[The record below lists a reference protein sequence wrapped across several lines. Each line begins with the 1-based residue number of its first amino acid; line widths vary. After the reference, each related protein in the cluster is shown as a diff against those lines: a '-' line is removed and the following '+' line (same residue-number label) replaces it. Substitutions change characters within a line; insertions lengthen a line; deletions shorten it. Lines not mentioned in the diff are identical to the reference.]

1 MRVCGTPQIR
11 FERALQEGCR
21 FSGMRAGT
29 AAYDASGGRRQLTCL
44 LFFWALPDLAGA
56 FRGGFV
62 RHCRRGG
69 DIMRSKKISLFGAV
83 AAVLLAVLLT
93 FNMTYLTLN
102 NKYSRKLNEILAGY
116 GTYDK
121 LEDIASL
128 IRENYIGEVDEDA
141 LNDAIM
147 SGYLSGIGD
156 KYARYI
162 SALEFKEWQLNENGR
177 SVGIGVQVIYNEAL
191 SALEIVRIL
200 PDSPAE
206 KAGLSVSDLI
216 TAMDGQTVADVG
228 YDGAKKLMKG
238 DAGSEV
244 SLSVIRDMSQQL
256 DFKLKRAEVASVSVT
271 SHLFRDADGNTTDVG
286 VIRIYEFN
294 QTTPEQFRAAVEEL
308 RTAGAS
314 RFVYDLRNNPG
325 GALSSVVSV
334 LDYLLP
340 EGPIVHLTD
349 KAGERKTES
358 SDAEFLDVPCCVLV
372 NGSTASA
379 AELFAAAL
387 KDYAARGEVRA
398 IVLGT
403 KTYGKGPAQ
412 SVMRLSDNSAISIST
427 KMYDPP
433 YSGNYEGVGVK
444 PDREVAL
451 SEEAQKINF
460 YKLTDET
467 DNQLQE
473 AVSALS

>member
-1 MRVCGTPQIR
+1 MRNKRIP
-11 FERALQEGCR
+11 
-21 FSGMRAGT
+21 
-29 AAYDASGGRRQLTCL
+29 
-44 LFFWALPDLAGA
+44 
-56 FRGGFV
+56 
-62 RHCRRGG
+62 
-69 DIMRSKKISLFGAV
+69 LFGAV
-83 AAVLLAVLLT
+83 AAVLLAILLT

-128 IRENYIGEVDEDA
+128 IRQNYIGEVDEDA

-147 SGYLSGIGD
+147 SGYLAGIGD

-162 SALEFKEWQLNENGR
+162 STSEFQEWQLNENGR
-177 SVGIGVQVIYNEAL
+177 SVGIGVQVIYDEAL

-206 KAGLSVSDLI
+206 KAGLAIADLI
-216 TAMDGQTVADVG
+216 TAIDGQTVANVG
-228 YDGAKKLMKG
+228 YDGSKKLMKG
-238 DAGSEV
+238 EPESEV
-244 SLSVIRDMSQQL
+244 SLSVIRGMSQQL
-256 DFKLKRAEVASVSVT
+256 DFRLKRAEVESVSVT
-271 SHLFRDADGNTTDVG
+271 SHLFHDADGNVTDVG

-294 QTTPEQFRAAVEEL
+294 QTTPEQFKAAVEEL
-308 RTAGAS
+308 RSAGAV

-325 GALSSVVSV
+325 GSLSSVVSI
-334 LDYLLP
+334 LDFLLP

-358 SDAEFLDVPCCVLV
+358 SDAEYLDAPCCVLV
-372 NGSTASA
+372 NGNTASA

-387 KDYAARGEVRA
+387 KDYAANGSVRA
-398 IVLGT
+398 TVLGT
-403 KTYGKGPAQ
+403 KTYGKGTAQ
-412 SVMRLSDNSAISIST
+412 SVIRLSDNSAISIST

-433 YSGNYEGVGVK
+433 YSANYEGVGVK
-444 PDREVAL
+444 PDREVEL
-451 SEEAQKINF
+451 SEEAQQINF

-467 DNQLQE
+467 DNQLKE